1 MVKNSHPANLATTE
15 VSPADGVDEK
25 PKAVL
30 SRSLRIKGEL
40 SGADDVLIDGQVQG
54 KINFS
59 RQKVIIGKI
68 GRVDA
73 DLLGRIVIIEGQLK
87 GDVVAEEKIVV
98 GKSAA
103 VWGNLTAPRVV
114 VEDGAR
120 FQGNIETDLG
130 DQPHE
135 AKPQSAE
142 TISVGTV

>member
-1 MVKNSHPANLATTE
+1 MVKNRHPANLATTE
-15 VSPADGVDEK
+15 ENPADGVDKK
-25 PKAVL
+25 PMAVFGT
-30 SRSLRIKGEL
+30 SLRIKGEF
-40 SGADDVLIDGQVQG
+40 SGSDDLLIDGQVQG

-59 RQKVIIGKI
+59 GQKVIIGKS

-98 GKSAA
+98 RKSAV

-114 VEDGAR
+114 VEDGAS
-120 FQGNIETDLG
+120 FHGNIDTDLG

-135 AKPQSAE
+135 AKPQIAK
-142 TISVGTV
+142 TISVGIV

>member
-15 VSPADGVDEK
+15 ENPADGVDEK

-30 SRSLRIKGEL
+30 GRSLRIKGEL
-40 SGADDVLIDGQVQG
+40 SGADDVLIDGQVRG

-73 DLLGRIVIIEGQLK
+73 DLLGRIVTIEGQLK

-98 GKSAA
+98 RKSA
-103 VWGNLTAPRVV
+103 VVCGNLTAPRMVL
-114 VEDGAR
+114 EDGAS
-120 FQGNIETDLG
+120 FHGNIDTDLG

-135 AKPQSAE
+135 AKPQIAE
-142 TISVGTV
+142 TISVGIV

>member
-1 MVKNSHPANLATTE
+1 MVKNSQTANMATTE
-15 VSPADGVDEK
+15 ENPADGVDEK
-25 PKAVL
+25 PKAAFGK
-30 SRSLRIKGEL
+30 SLRIKGEF
-40 SGADDVLIDGQVQG
+40 SGTDDVLIDGQVQG

-59 RQKVIIGKI
+59 RQKVIIGKS

-73 DLLGRIVIIEGQLK
+73 DLLGRIVIIEGQLE
-87 GDVVAEEKIVV
+87 GDVVAEEKIIV
-98 GKSAA
+98 GKSAV
-103 VWGNLTAPRVV
+103 VWGNLKAPRVV
-114 VEDGAR
+114 VEDGAS

>member
-1 MVKNSHPANLATTE
+1 MVNNRHPANLATTE
-15 VSPADGVDEK
+15 ENPADGVDEK
-25 PKAVL
+25 PKAVFGT
-30 SRSLRIKGEL
+30 SIRIKGEF
-40 SGADDVLIDGQVQG
+40 SGADDLLIDGQVQG

-59 RQKVIIGKI
+59 GQKVIIGKS

-98 GKSAA
+98 RESA
-103 VWGNLTAPRVV
+103 VVCGNLTAPRMV
-114 VEDGAR
+114 VEEGAR

-135 AKPQSAE
+135 AKPQIAE
-142 TISVGTV
+142 TISVGIV

>member
-15 VSPADGVDEK
+15 ENPADGVDEK

-40 SGADDVLIDGQVQG
+40 SGADDVLIDGQVKG
-54 KINFS
+54 KISFS
-59 RQKVIIGKI
+59 GQKVIIGKS

-73 DLLGRIVIIEGQLK
+73 DLLGKIVIMEGQLN
-87 GDVVAEEKIVV
+87 GEVVAEEKIVV
-98 GKSAA
+98 RKSA
-103 VWGNLTAPRVV
+103 VVCGNLTAPRMV
-114 VEDGAR
+114 VEDGAS
-120 FQGNIETDLG
+120 FHGNIDTDLG

>member
-1 MVKNSHPANLATTE
+1 MVKNRHPANLAPTE
-15 VSPADGVDEK
+15 ENPADGVDEK
-25 PKAVL
+25 PMAVFGT
-30 SRSLRIKGEL
+30 SLRIKGECC
-40 SGADDVLIDGQVQG
+40 GADDLLIDGQVQG

-59 RQKVIIGKI
+59 GQKVIIGKS

-98 GKSAA
+98 RKSAV

-114 VEDGAR
+114 VEDGAS
-120 FQGNIETDLG
+120 FHGNIDTGLG

-135 AKPQSAE
+135 AKPQIAE
-142 TISVGTV
+142 TISVGIV